1 MREASIGECTMEERA
16 HSYDHLTPRELQV
29 LDLAAGGFCA
39 KEIARR
45 LEISPK
51 TVDRHVENIRLKL
64 RARNRAHMIQL
75 AFRFGL
81 QDHLDIPFVI
91 AG

>member
-1 MREASIGECTMEERA
+1 MREASMGGRTMEERA

-51 TVDRHVENIRLKL
+51 TVDRHVGNIRLKL
-64 RARNRAHMIQL
+64 RARNRAHMIRL
-75 AFRFGL
+75 ALRFGIE
-81 QDHLDIPFVI
+81 DRLDIPFVI
-91 AG
+91 TG